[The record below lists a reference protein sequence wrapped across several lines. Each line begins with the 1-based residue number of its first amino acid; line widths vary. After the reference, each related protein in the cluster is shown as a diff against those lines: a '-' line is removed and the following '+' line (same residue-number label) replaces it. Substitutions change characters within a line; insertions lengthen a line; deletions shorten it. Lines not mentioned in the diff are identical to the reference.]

1 MPNSSSS
8 KVGVYV
14 DVVNMYRNGGQR
26 MRYDVLREFACRDM
40 AEPLRL
46 NAYVSYD
53 AERAGQDHTYKE
65 GINSFHSAL
74 RDLGFK
80 VIVKEI
86 RWYQDES
93 GNRYGKADADLD
105 LAVDAMVQSQH
116 LDKVLIASGDGD
128 FVRLVQALQNRGCR
142 VEVVGLSNVSRALRE
157 EADLYVSGFLIPNLI
172 PIEQDQQVNWGDVGS
187 RTRGWCY
194 WHHASQSFGFL
205 RFMKTINNN
214 LWLTDTRNPLSP
226 FGTAFFHDSELPYDR
241 ISANQLPSR
250 NLIFEF
256 ELTESE
262 RGLQAVDI
270 QLISRL

>member
-1 MPNSSSS
+1 MPNFSTS

-26 MRYDVLREFACRDM
+26 MRYDVLREFACRDLADPM
-40 AEPLRL
+40 RL
-46 NAYVSYD
+46 NAYVSFD
-53 AERAGQDHTYKE
+53 AERANSDHVYKE

-80 VIVKEI
+80 VIIKEI

-105 LAVDAMVQSQH
+105 LAVDALVQSEH
-116 LDKVLIASGDGD
+116 LDRVMIVSGDGD

-142 VEVVGLSNVSRALRE
+142 VEVVGLNNVSRALRE

-172 PIEQDQQVNWGDVGS
+172 PIEQELQVNWGEVGS
-187 RTRGWCY
+187 RARGWCY

-205 RFMKTINNN
+205 RFMKGINNY
-214 LWLTDTRNPLSP
+214 LWLTDTRNPNSP
-226 FGTAFFHDSELPYDR
+226 YGTAFFHDSELPYER

-256 ELTESE
+256 EVTESD

-270 QLISRL
+270 QLVSRI